1 MPLQFHPYLLNAYFN
16 QFIYIIFGNEIGIR
30 FAFLTIKLSIFM
42 KKVIFT
48 AKTAEISMIGVVTI
62 LLCHFGSLRC
72 INVFACVLFLL
83 VIPVVTQAQTTTP
96 NTGTGDSHSAGFDDE
111 GTSTNGPVFA
121 IKGGL
126 NLSSL
131 KTRAIDRDTGIDL
144 FTDLDVNIKPSLY
157 VGGSVEFSLGDPR
170 NKIQVELLYLNNGAI
185 IGEGEDKI
193 TLRFSELL
201 IPVIGKHRIADNF
214 YLYGGSYVGVV
225 LRVEEKY
232 DGDAYD
238 ASEEY
243 SNFNIG
249 LTAGLEYNLDS
260 GLFFEAR
267 YNFDLTNSASVVEE
281 EDYPFPPSEDYEIK
295 NRFALLGLG
304 YKF

>member
-1 MPLQFHPYLLNAYFN
+1 M
-16 QFIYIIFGNEIGIR
+16 
-30 FAFLTIKLSIFM
+30 
-42 KKVIFT
+42 
-48 AKTAEISMIGVVTI
+48 
-62 LLCHFGSLRC
+62 
-72 INVFACVLFLL
+72 
-83 VIPVVTQAQTTTP
+83 
-96 NTGTGDSHSAGFDDE
+96 
-111 GTSTNGPVFA
+111 
-121 IKGGL
+121 
-126 NLSSL
+126 
-131 KTRAIDRDTGIDL
+131 
-144 FTDLDVNIKPSLY
+144 
-157 VGGSVEFSLGDPR
+157 
-170 NKIQVELLYLNNGAI
+170 LYLNNGGILNLPALL
-185 IGEGEDKI
+185 GEDEEKI